1 MQINRTKKFRDEFKK
16 IIFYIAKDKKSAAK
30 TFKNQLNNNI
40 NNLSSFPYKYRRSI
54 YFNNE
59 NIRDMIFKNY
69 TIIYEVDNNSV
80 NILTIFNKN
89 KP

>member
-16 IIFYIAKDKKSAAK
+16 IH
-30 TFKNQLNNNI
+30 
-40 NNLSSFPYKYRRSI
+40 
-54 YFNNE
+54 
-59 NIRDMIFKNY
+59 
-69 TIIYEVDNNSV
+69 EVDNNSI